1 MLHCKL
7 LTRVDICG
15 VYSVSINLDL
25 PYCKHRNA
33 VLAME
38 KNAQCK
44 KDLDVKERHCKIKE
58 TITQRREII
67 SACYVNETKTRT
79 W

>member
-1 MLHCKL
+1 
-7 LTRVDICG
+7 
-15 VYSVSINLDL
+15 
-25 PYCKHRNA
+25 
-33 VLAME
+33 ME

-67 SACYVNETKTRT
+67 SACNVNETKTRT
-79 W
+79 WWENLTNKKTEYGVIEKITSNL